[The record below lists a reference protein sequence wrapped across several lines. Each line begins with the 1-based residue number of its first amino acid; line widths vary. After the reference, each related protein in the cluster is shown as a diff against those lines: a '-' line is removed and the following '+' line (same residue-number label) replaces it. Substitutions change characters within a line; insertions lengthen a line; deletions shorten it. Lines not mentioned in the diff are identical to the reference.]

1 MRTITLAIASLCAL
15 GLHGIARGGF
25 HPATSA
31 EERSRQETYLLPPA
45 ATLST
50 SALNYNTFAADMV
63 WLRVLVYFGEVRTER
78 RGVEF
83 EHLDEYGDTVVALD
97 ADFYPIYNWLTATY
111 MATRKEITYEDL
123 MMMNAFLDTGIARFP
138 TSYELLQRAGLN
150 GIGYSDKHSD
160 TDRVVEL
167 TQSIG
172 YLERCMKLSGCPDN
186 TAFVISWM
194 YQRRAALLG
203 AKDTSRE
210 QAAQQERDFSL
221 SVYPR
226 LTDPALR
233 ARMRKQLLE
242 LGVEAAQLDA
252 LEREQVGLV
261 RLDYEARAPYLPL
274 DLWALTV
281 SPRP

>member
-1 MRTITLAIASLCAL
+1 MRTIALILGLLGAL
-15 GLHGIARGGF
+15 GLHGLARAQLQ
-25 HPATSA
+25 PASSA
-31 EERSRQETYLLPPA
+31 EERSRHETYLLPPA
-45 ATLST
+45 ATLRAS
-50 SALNYNTFAADMV
+50 SLNYTSLASDMV
-63 WLRVLVYFGEVRTER
+63 WVRALVYFGEVRSER

-83 EHLDEYGDTVVALD
+83 EHLDEYADTVVALD
-97 ADFYPIYNWLTATY
+97 PDFYPIYNWLTATY
-111 MATRKEITYEDL
+111 MATRAEVTHQDL
-123 MMMNAFLDTGIARFP
+123 LNMNAFLDRGIARFP

-150 GIGYSDKHSD
+150 GIGYSSQHSD
-160 TDRVVEL
+160 ADRIVEL

-233 ARMRKQLLE
+233 ARMRKQLLDM
-242 LGVEAAQLDA
+242 GVEVARLDA
-252 LEREQVGLV
+252 LEREQVGIV